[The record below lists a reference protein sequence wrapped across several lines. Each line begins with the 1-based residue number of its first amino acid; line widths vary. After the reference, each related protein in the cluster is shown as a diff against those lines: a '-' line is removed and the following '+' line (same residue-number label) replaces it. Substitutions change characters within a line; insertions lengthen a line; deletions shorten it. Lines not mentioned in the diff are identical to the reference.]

1 MKWKVEGWSFDFLT
15 KAELKKKERI
25 RFRKESDDEDDDE
38 GEDGDD
44 LDDDK
49 MMMTKVKMVTILMM
63 IMMMV
68 LKMSEHSEKK
78 VSMATDLASSKID
91 NSEYNPSNIFS
102 LARGIGLNASLDR
115 ISTK

>member
-1 MKWKVEGWSFDFLT
+1 
-15 KAELKKKERI
+15 
-25 RFRKESDDEDDDE
+25 
-38 GEDGDD
+38 
-44 LDDDK
+44 
-49 MMMTKVKMVTILMM
+49 
-63 IMMMV
+63 MMV

-102 LARGIGLNASLDR
+102 LARGIGLNALLDG

>member
-1 MKWKVEGWSFDFLT
+1 MKWKVEGWSFDLQ
-15 KAELKKKERI
+15 KLSWKKREI
-25 RFRKESDDEDDDE
+25 RFRKQSDDEDDDE

-44 LDDDK
+44 LDDEMM
-49 MMMTKVKMVTILMM
+49 MMMTKVKMVIILMM

-91 NSEYNPSNIFS
+91 NLEYNPSNIFS
-102 LARGIGLNASLDR
+102 LARGIGLNALLDG

>member
-1 MKWKVEGWSFDFLT
+1 MEGWSFDFLT